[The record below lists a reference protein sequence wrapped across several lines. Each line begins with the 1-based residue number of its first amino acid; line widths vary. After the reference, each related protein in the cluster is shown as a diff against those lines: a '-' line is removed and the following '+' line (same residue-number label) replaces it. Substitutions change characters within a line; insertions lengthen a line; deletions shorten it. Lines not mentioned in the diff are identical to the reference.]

1 MNGEGW
7 KIFRHK
13 ERAHSQSSE
22 KQRILKM
29 EGQNQEKKKIL
40 KLPIRMRVHIHTYKH
55 TQRRVLNGATY
66 ILSYVRQ

>member
-7 KIFRHK
+7 KIFRQR

-40 KLPIRMRVHIHTYKH
+40 KLLIRMRVRAHTYKH
-55 TQRRVLNGATY
+55 TQSRVLNGTSY
-66 ILSYVRQ
+66 ILSYATQ